1 MHLDNCSKIEQW
13 LDFPGSTTNM
23 ASAPRGPRTSETNAD
38 IKAMLKVELNDT
50 VHALEAL
57 LAPHPAAY
65 AGGLAL
71 LTREDCEAY
80 KEAHHIDHEQ
90 DDEED
95 TEYWQAVSENS
106 MPNFAARMQRVMELN
121 SAKQE
126 TLDAF
131 RQLCS
136 ALREIQ
142 AKQSE
147 IQAKQKESERQMQAT
162 LEAIRSELVTLRG
175 GRAQDAAACEA
186 GTSASGASKPKRQR
200 PDEVSRGVAAN
211 ILRTA
216 VGRGSGAKGPPG
228 FERSAFDDE
237 GAENVDEQ
245 TNTCIKVN
253 DPSSAR
259 HSAMLLAYKL
269 QTDRATQVRFYM
281 SNYLQPWLF
290 LRRTHS
296 MPDRKE
302 ILVKLIEHM
311 AEEQKPLVSKNEL
324 DEVDADDLLGWA
336 ELLINSDEQLKKEF
350 ENLESAAWQAFGLR
364 AKALVLDNMPMAM
377 RGNILDGFSAHSDS
391 LLASAK
397 YEQLDQLLRP
407 LQNLARMPLVE
418 EDGGADD
425 EAQEAAPGQLGRFFL
440 HARGSVQS
448 RAPSKASSAWMATRP
463 RSKSSTRS
471 RRRCS
476 RPRDRSSS
484 RTASSSRRPT
494 ARSTLSLSSPRRCT
508 VSSSAAS
515 TSSSARASRSPSST
529 STMPWTSRQ
538 RLGHRT
544 RASCG
549 SPRVRA
555 SAPSPPSSA
564 RSPPSSSRP
573 STRPPR
579 WPSLPRCRHAREAIM
594 NAVVDTARGRRANTL
609 EAKVADL
616 TEQIAQH
623 LTSHGSLDL

>member
-1 MHLDNCSKIEQW
+1 MHLDLLKNRTCAGRVEA
-13 LDFPGSTTNM
+13 FPGSTTNM
-23 ASAPRGPRTSETNAD
+23 ASAPRGPRTSEMNAAD
-38 IKAMLKVELNDT
+38 GIKAMLKVELNDT

-57 LAPHPAAY
+57 IAPHPAAY

-80 KEAHHIDHEQ
+80 EEKHHIDDEQ
-90 DDEED
+90 VDEED
-95 TEYWQAVSENS
+95 TEYWQAVSEDS
-106 MPNFAARMQRVMELN
+106 MPNFAARMRRVMELN
-121 SAKQE
+121 SAIMQGCNSQQG
-126 TLDAF
+126 AF

-142 AKQSE
+142 TKQNE
-147 IQAKQKESERQMQAT
+147 IQAKQKDTARQMQAS

-200 PDEVSRGVAAN
+200 ADEVSRGVAAN

-237 GAENVDEQ
+237 DAENVDEQ

-269 QTDRATQVRFYM
+269 KTDRATQVRFYM

-302 ILVKLIEHM
+302 ILVKLIERM

-350 ENLESAAWQAFGLR
+350 ENLESAAWQAFGLQ
-364 AKALVLDNMPMAM
+364 AKALVLDNMPVAM

-397 YEQLDQLLRP
+397 YEQLDQLLQP

-425 EAQEAAPGQLGRFFL
+425 EAQEAAPGPVLPPRPRQRAVQGAVKGLVGVDGNAAQIEELDKISSEMLPTERSLFFTDGKFL
-440 HARGSVQS
+440 KTPDGSKHFVLELAQKMHGEFIGGVYKLERTGLAVTIFYIHHALDLAPKA
-448 RAPSKASSAWMATRP
+448 RAPHKGQLWFTPSPSFRTIPAKLAAIAAFL
-463 RSKSSTRS
+463 KSSKY
-471 RRRCS
+471 
-476 RPRDRSSS
+476 
-484 RTASSSRRPT
+484 APT
-494 ARSTLSLSSPRRCT
+494 EVAEL
-508 VSSSAAS
+508 AAL
-515 TSSSARASRSPSST
+515 
-529 STMPWTSRQ
+529 Q
-538 RLGHRT
+538 T
-544 RASCG
+544 RA
-549 SPRVRA
+549 
-555 SAPSPPSSA
+555 
-564 RSPPSSSRP
+564 
-573 STRPPR
+573 
-579 WPSLPRCRHAREAIM
+579 
-594 NAVVDTARGRRANTL
+594 
-609 EAKVADL
+609 
-616 TEQIAQH
+616 
-623 LTSHGSLDL
+623 

>member
-1 MHLDNCSKIEQW
+1 M
-13 LDFPGSTTNM
+13 
-23 ASAPRGPRTSETNAD
+23 PRTSEMNTD
-38 IKAMLKVELNDT
+38 GIKALLKAELTDA
-50 VHALEAL
+50 VQALEAL

-65 AGGLAL
+65 TGGLTL
-71 LTREDCEAY
+71 LTIEDCEAY
-80 KEAHHIDHEQ
+80 KEKHHIDDEEV
-90 DDEED
+90 DEED
-95 TEYWQAVSENS
+95 IDFWLAVSEHS
-106 MPNFAARMQRVMELN
+106 MPHFADRMQRLIMRN
-121 SAKQE
+121 SAIMQGRNQQQE
-126 TLDAF
+126 TTAVLK
-131 RQLCS
+131 
-136 ALREIQ
+136 ALR
-142 AKQSE
+142 E
-147 IQAKQKESERQMQAT
+147 IQAKQKESERQVQAT

-324 DEVDADDLLGWA
+324 DEVDADDLHGWA

-377 RGNILDGFSAHSDS
+377 RGNIHDGFSAHLDS

-397 YEQLDQLLRP
+397 YEQLNQLLQP
-407 LQNLARMPLVE
+407 LQNLARMPPVE
-418 EDGGADD
+418 EDGGTDD
-425 EAQEAAPGQLGRFFL
+425 EAQVAAPGPVL
-440 HARGSVQS
+440 
-448 RAPSKASSAWMATRP
+448 PPRP
-463 RSKSSTRS
+463 RQRAVQGAVKGLVGMDGNAAQIEELDKISSEML
-471 RRRCS
+471 
-476 RPRDRSSS
+476 
-484 RTASSSRRPT
+484 PT
-494 ARSTLSLSSPRRCT
+494 ARSLFFTDGKFLKTPDGSKHFVLELAQKMHSEFIGGVYKLERTGLAVTIFYIHHALDLAPK
-508 VSSSAAS
+508 
-515 TSSSARASRSPSST
+515 ARAPHKGELWFTPSPSFRTIPAKLSAIAAFLKSSKYAPT
-529 STMPWTSRQ
+529 EVAELAALQ
-538 RLGHRT
+538 T
-544 RASCG
+544 RA
-549 SPRVRA
+549 
-555 SAPSPPSSA
+555 
-564 RSPPSSSRP
+564 
-573 STRPPR
+573 
-579 WPSLPRCRHAREAIM
+579 
-594 NAVVDTARGRRANTL
+594 
-609 EAKVADL
+609 
-616 TEQIAQH
+616 
-623 LTSHGSLDL
+623 

>member
-1 MHLDNCSKIEQW
+1 
-13 LDFPGSTTNM
+13 M

-71 LTREDCEAY
+71 LTHEDCEAY

-90 DDEED
+90 VDEED

-237 GAENVDEQ
+237 VVGNVDEQ

-269 QTDRATQVRFYM
+269 KTDRATQVRIYM

-290 LRRTHS
+290 QRRTHS

-302 ILVKLIEHM
+302 ILVKLIERM

-324 DEVDADDLLGWA
+324 DEVDADDLHGWA

-350 ENLESAAWQAFGLR
+350 ENLESAAWQAFGLQ

-377 RGNILDGFSAHSDS
+377 RGNIHDGFSAHLDS

-397 YEQLDQLLRP
+397 YEQLNQLLQP
-407 LQNLARMPLVE
+407 LQNLARMPPVE

-425 EAQEAAPGQLGRFFL
+425 EAQEAAPGPVL
-440 HARGSVQS
+440 
-448 RAPSKASSAWMATRP
+448 PPRP
-463 RSKSSTRS
+463 RQRAVQGAVKGLVGVDGNAAQIEELDKISSEML
-471 RRRCS
+471 
-476 RPRDRSSS
+476 
-484 RTASSSRRPT
+484 PT
-494 ARSTLSLSSPRRCT
+494 ARSLFFTDGKFLKTPDGSKHFVLELAQKMHSEFIGGVYKLERTGLAVTIFYIHHALDLAPK
-508 VSSSAAS
+508 
-515 TSSSARASRSPSST
+515 ARAPHKGELWFTPSPSFRTIPAKLSAIAAFLKSSKYAPT
-529 STMPWTSRQ
+529 EVAELAALQ
-538 RLGHRT
+538 T
-544 RASCG
+544 RA
-549 SPRVRA
+549 
-555 SAPSPPSSA
+555 
-564 RSPPSSSRP
+564 
-573 STRPPR
+573 
-579 WPSLPRCRHAREAIM
+579 
-594 NAVVDTARGRRANTL
+594 
-609 EAKVADL
+609 
-616 TEQIAQH
+616 
-623 LTSHGSLDL
+623 

>member
-1 MHLDNCSKIEQW
+1 
-13 LDFPGSTTNM
+13 
-23 ASAPRGPRTSETNAD
+23 
-38 IKAMLKVELNDT
+38 MLK
-50 VHALEAL
+50 
-57 LAPHPAAY
+57 
-65 AGGLAL
+65 
-71 LTREDCEAY
+71 
-80 KEAHHIDHEQ
+80 
-90 DDEED
+90 
-95 TEYWQAVSENS
+95 
-106 MPNFAARMQRVMELN
+106 
-121 SAKQE
+121 
-126 TLDAF
+126 
-131 RQLCS
+131 
-136 ALREIQ
+136 ALR
-142 AKQSE
+142 E
-147 IQAKQKESERQMQAT
+147 IQAKQKESERQMQAS

-269 QTDRATQVRFYM
+269 KTDRATQVRIYM

-290 LRRTHS
+290 QRRTHS

-302 ILVKLIEHM
+302 ILVKLIERM

-350 ENLESAAWQAFGLR
+350 ENLESAAWQAFGLQ
-364 AKALVLDNMPMAM
+364 AKALVLDNMPKAM

-407 LQNLARMPLVE
+407 LQNLARMPPVE

-425 EAQEAAPGQLGRFFL
+425 EAQEAAPGPVLPPRPRQRAVQGAVKGLVGVDGNAAQIEELDKISSEMLPTERSLFFTDGKFL
-440 HARGSVQS
+440 KTPDGSKHFVLELAQKMHGEFMSGVYKLDRTGLAVTIFYIHHALDLAPKA
-448 RAPSKASSAWMATRP
+448 RAPHKGQLWFTPSPSFRTIPAKLSAIAAFL
-463 RSKSSTRS
+463 KSSKY
-471 RRRCS
+471 
-476 RPRDRSSS
+476 
-484 RTASSSRRPT
+484 APT
-494 ARSTLSLSSPRRCT
+494 EVAEL
-508 VSSSAAS
+508 AAL
-515 TSSSARASRSPSST
+515 
-529 STMPWTSRQ
+529 Q
-538 RLGHRT
+538 T
-544 RASCG
+544 RA
-549 SPRVRA
+549 
-555 SAPSPPSSA
+555 
-564 RSPPSSSRP
+564 
-573 STRPPR
+573 
-579 WPSLPRCRHAREAIM
+579 
-594 NAVVDTARGRRANTL
+594 
-609 EAKVADL
+609 
-616 TEQIAQH
+616 
-623 LTSHGSLDL
+623 

>member
-1 MHLDNCSKIEQW
+1 MDSSHEEPGGALNESLHCDEGPARARPACIWICSKIESKHT
-13 LDFPGSTTNM
+13 FPVCLNDEHSGAM
-23 ASAPRGPRTSETNAD
+23 ASAPRVPRTSEMNVD
-38 IKAMLKVELNDT
+38 GIVRLVKAELNGT

-80 KEAHHIDHEQ
+80 KEEHHIDDEQ
-90 DDEED
+90 LDEED
-95 TEYWQAVSENS
+95 ADHWQAVSEHS
-106 MPNFAARMQRVMELN
+106 MPSFAARMRRVTGLN
-121 SAKQE
+121 SAIMQGCNQQQE
-126 TLDAF
+126 TTAVLKA
-131 RQLCS
+131 LC
-136 ALREIQ
+136 EIK

-147 IQAKQKESERQMQAT
+147 IQAKQKESERQAQAT

-200 PDEVSRGVAAN
+200 ADEVSRGAAAN

-237 GAENVDEQ
+237 ENVDEQ

-259 HSAMLLAYKL
+259 NSAMLLAYKL

-290 LRRTHS
+290 QRRTHS

-311 AEEQKPLVSKNEL
+311 ADEQKPLVSKNEL

-350 ENLESAAWQAFGLR
+350 ENLESAAWLAFGLR

-377 RGNILDGFSAHSDS
+377 RGNIHDGFSAHLDS

-397 YEQLDQLLRP
+397 YEQLNQLLQP
-407 LQNLARMPLVE
+407 LQNLARMPPVE

-425 EAQEAAPGQLGRFFL
+425 EAQEAAPGPVL
-440 HARGSVQS
+440 
-448 RAPSKASSAWMATRP
+448 PPRP
-463 RSKSSTRS
+463 RQRAVQGAVKGLVGVDGNAAQIEELDKISSEML
-471 RRRCS
+471 
-476 RPRDRSSS
+476 
-484 RTASSSRRPT
+484 PT
-494 ARSTLSLSSPRRCT
+494 ARSLFFTDGKFLKTPDGSKHFVLELAQKMHSEFIGGVYKLERTGLAVTIFYIHHALDLAPK
-508 VSSSAAS
+508 
-515 TSSSARASRSPSST
+515 ARAPHKGELWFTPSPSFRTIPAKLSAIAAFLKSSKYAPT
-529 STMPWTSRQ
+529 EVAELAALQ
-538 RLGHRT
+538 T
-544 RASCG
+544 RA
-549 SPRVRA
+549 
-555 SAPSPPSSA
+555 
-564 RSPPSSSRP
+564 
-573 STRPPR
+573 
-579 WPSLPRCRHAREAIM
+579 
-594 NAVVDTARGRRANTL
+594 
-609 EAKVADL
+609 
-616 TEQIAQH
+616 
-623 LTSHGSLDL
+623 